1 MSKSETEK
9 LVDGWKHKFTQAT
22 DFDSWG
28 QLVEAAD
35 EYFKLARMMKSS
47 TALNQELFDEN
58 KSKIIRKVASCLEIR
73 AKSLQLMK
81 SPPDIE
87 LADVRQLS
95 EVMKNLLKSKKADIP
110 EEINQQMK
118 DLRLASG
125 ISTPSPEPIPSL
137 PEEQS
142 VTQLTTS
149 SFNSLLPRIL
159 ADQDETLV
167 TVRIEKIGLKDASSH
182 IDPFFVVSCKDI
194 AGVDL
199 CPSQKTPTAARRDDT
214 YLYFGTDV
222 EIQICIEKMARNS
235 AIFFEMKHYKPN
247 KRMTSSKCFAFMEQ
261 DELKSGPCVIE
272 LYKKPADYKRKKLA
286 LLTSKP
292 LYLHLNLTLH
302 TG

>member
-1 MSKSETEK
+1 MSKSEIEK
-9 LVDGWKHKFTQAT
+9 LVGTWNQKFQQAT

-35 EYFKLARMMKSS
+35 EYSRLARMMKAA
-47 TALNQELFDEN
+47 TAVDQKTFDED

-73 AKSLQLMK
+73 AKSLQMMK
-81 SPPDIE
+81 SPPDID
-87 LADVRQLS
+87 LAEIKKLL
-95 EVMKNLLKSKKADIP
+95 EVMKNLLKSKKPEIP
-110 EEINQQMK
+110 EEINRQMK
-118 DLRLASG
+118 GLRLVT
-125 ISTPSPEPIPSL
+125 TPSPEPVSTN
-137 PEEQS
+137 PEEES
-142 VTQLTTS
+142 VTQLATS
-149 SFNSLLPRIL
+149 SFNSLLPRLI
-159 ADQDETLV
+159 ADQNETLV

-199 CPSQKTPTAARRDDT
+199 CQSQKTPTAAKRDDT
-214 YLYFGTDV
+214 FLYFGIDV
-222 EIQICIEKMARNS
+222 EIQICIEKMSRNS

-247 KRMTSSKCFAFMEQ
+247 KRMTSLKCFAFMEQ
-261 DELKSGPCVIE
+261 DELKPGPCVIE
-272 LYKKPADYKRKKLA
+272 LYKKPVDYRRKKLA